1 MKRLLLDLIFKLP
14 LIFLMLMALMFV
26 GVSSVMALSDTMI
39 GNQII
44 LKSQSMTM
52 APAESLS
59 GHSLNLLNYKNMETS
74 VSTLPEPTF
83 HVGKIIFI

>member
-1 MKRLLLDLIFKLP
+1 MKGKIDKNGSLYIERAEWKAQKCP
-14 LIFLMLMALMFV
+14 FV
-26 GVSSVMALSDTMI
+26 TTDSDVDHA
-39 GNQII
+39 
-44 LKSQSMTM
+44 SMTT

-83 HVGKIIFI
+83 HVGKINFYMI